1 MEMATAIDFLN
12 TEVVPLTS
20 MTNQLVETGDS
31 GETPRC
37 VNMNLWF
44 ILTQYIL
51 QLLPWW
57 SPGKY
62 RRSLQVATKD
72 IHNNNNNKITNASA
86 VEFNR

>member
-20 MTNQLVETGDS
+20 MTNQLVKTGDS
-31 GETPRC
+31 GETPPH

-51 QLLPWW
+51 QLLP
-57 SPGKY
+57 
-62 RRSLQVATKD
+62 
-72 IHNNNNNKITNASA
+72 
-86 VEFNR
+86 

>member
-51 QLLPWW
+51 QLLPW
-57 SPGKY
+57 
-62 RRSLQVATKD
+62 
-72 IHNNNNNKITNASA
+72 
-86 VEFNR
+86 